1 MRKPGEEVTFTEVQV
16 TMVLFR
22 NNFYVGGLEV
32 NADAYAEAFPGRFT
46 RLIITADD
54 EKTVR
59 YAAEGTT
66 SLPSTV
72 VGRPEGGVERYL
84 GAEETPDGRP
94 GALIQLWMSA
104 DTSRERFE
112 REISLRLRQGTL
124 VELET
129 AVFNADTDP
138 DVWQTHTYDT
148 METVGYCGDG
158 YQEVVERYG
167 RKMICIPLMS
177 GEFLIERIVGVGLGV
192 TGGNVWFFCDNKEC
206 LGELRERTLAAVH
219 KVPGVIAPFRICS
232 AGSKPVYPGQAHPE
246 IGPTTNHPYCPSLR
260 GKIPDSMVPEGIVRI
275 PEIVIDGVNINA
287 VKEAM
292 KKVIVAAD
300 GIDGVVG
307 ISAGNY
313 EGKLGKYSIYL
324 RDIFA

>member
-1 MRKPGEEVTFTEVQV
+1 MA
-16 TMVLFR
+16 LFKR
-22 NNFYVGGLEV
+22 HFYIGNLEV

-46 RLIITADD
+46 RLMITAED
-54 EKTVR
+54 EDTVR

-84 GAEETPDGRP
+84 NPKETPDGRL
-94 GALIQLWMSA
+94 GAIIQLWMNA
-104 DTSRERFE
+104 DASREKFE

-129 AVFNADTDP
+129 AIFNADTDLGK
-138 DVWQTHTYDT
+138 WQTETYDT

-158 YQEVVERYG
+158 YQEVVKQYG
-167 RKMICIPLMS
+167 REMVSVPLMS
-177 GEFLIERIVGVGLGV
+177 GEFLIEKKVGVGHGI
-192 TGGNVWFFCDNKEC
+192 TGGNVWFFCDTKEC
-206 LGELRERTLAAVH
+206 LAELRKKTLTAMH

-232 AGSKPVYPGQAHPE
+232 AGSKPVYPRQEHPE
-246 IGPTTNHPYCPSLR
+246 IGPTTHHTYCPSLR
-260 GKIPDSMVPEGIVRI
+260 GKIPDSEVPEGIMRI
-275 PEIVIDGVNINA
+275 PEIVIDGVNIDV

-292 KKVIVAAD
+292 KNVIVAAND
-300 GIDGVVG
+300 VEGVVG
-307 ISAGNY
+307 VSAGNY

-324 RDIFA
+324 KDLGLN